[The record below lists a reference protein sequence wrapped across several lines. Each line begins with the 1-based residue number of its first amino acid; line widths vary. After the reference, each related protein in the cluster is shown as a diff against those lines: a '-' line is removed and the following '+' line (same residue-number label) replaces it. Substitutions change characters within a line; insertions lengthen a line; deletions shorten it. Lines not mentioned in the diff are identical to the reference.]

1 MKKTSSTRKLAVKGF
16 QFAGISSGIKKTGD
30 KDLALIFSEVPA
42 TTVGMFTTNQIK
54 AAPVKLAIKRLSGEK
69 KCQAI
74 IINSGNANACTGQEG
89 MKNAREMTVKTASA
103 LGISPDLVNV
113 SSTGVIGEQL
123 PMNKIIKAI
132 PDLARHLSPLSLDAT
147 ANAIMTTD
155 RFPKVILKKVR
166 IGNRTGTIAGITKGA
181 GMICPN
187 MATMLCYILTDI
199 SISNKLMERA
209 LKDAVARSFNR
220 LAVDND
226 MSTNDSVF
234 AMANGLLG
242 NSPITGGS
250 DEYKEFSNKLNDIT
264 YDLAC
269 MIARDGEGAT
279 KLIEVIVK
287 GAKSETDADKIAK
300 AVSGSM
306 LVKTAVYG
314 NDPNWGRIV
323 AAVGYS
329 GVNINENKIDI
340 YIGRVKVMSNGI
352 GTNKEKLAS
361 RALQNE
367 KVVITVD
374 LGLGNKMVKA
384 LSCDLTEKYIA
395 INAEYRT

>member
-89 MKNAREMTVKTASA
+89 MKNAREMTVKTASS

-132 PDLARHLSPLSLDAT
+132 PDLARHLSPSSLDAT

-155 RFPKVILKKVR
+155 RFPKVISKKVR

-199 SISNKLMERA
+199 SISRKLMERA

-279 KLIEVIVK
+279 KLVEVIVK
-287 GAKSETDADKIAK
+287 GAKSEADADKVAK

-329 GVNINENKIDI
+329 GVNINENRVDI

-352 GTNKEKLAS
+352 GTNREKLAR

-374 LGLGNKMVKA
+374 LCEGNKMVKA

>member
-1 MKKTSSTRKLAVKGF
+1 MKKNSSTRKLTVKGF

-42 TTVGMFTTNQIK
+42 STVGMFTTNKIK
-54 AAPVKLAIKRLSGEK
+54 AAPVKLAIKRLSGQK
-69 KCQAI
+69 NCQAI

-89 MKNAREMTVKTASA
+89 MKHAREMTVMTAGA
-103 LGISPDLVNV
+103 LGISPDLVHV
-113 SSTGVIGEQL
+113 SSTGVIGVQL
-123 PMNKIIKAI
+123 PMKKISRAI
-132 PDLARHLSPLSLDAT
+132 PELVRYKSHLSLADT
-147 ANAIMTTD
+147 ASAIMTTD
-155 RFPKVILKKVR
+155 RFPKVISKKVR
-166 IGNRTGTIAGITKGA
+166 IGKRTGTIVGITKGA

-199 SISNKLMERA
+199 SISSTLLKCA
-209 LKDAVARSFNR
+209 LKEAVDRSFNR

-242 NSPITGGS
+242 NDPIKRS
-250 DEYKEFSNKLNDIT
+250 SKEYKDFSGTLSGLT
-264 YDLAC
+264 YDLAK

-287 GAKSETDADKIAK
+287 GAKSETDADRVARAI
-300 AVSGSM
+300 SGSM

-323 AAVGYS
+323 AAAGYS

-352 GTNKEKLAS
+352 GTGKEKLAS
-361 RALQNE
+361 RALQN
-367 KVVITVD
+367 KTVIITVD
-374 LGLGNKMVKA
+374 LGAGDKMVRA

-395 INAEYRT
+395 INAEYGT

>member
-89 MKNAREMTVKTASA
+89 MKNAREMIVKTASA

-155 RFPKVILKKVR
+155 RFPKVISKKVR

-340 YIGRVKVMSNGI
+340 YIGKVKVMSNGI

-384 LSCDLTEKYIA
+384 LSCDLTEK

>member
-1 MKKTSSTRKLAVKGF
+1 MKKNSSTRKLTVKGF

-42 TTVGMFTTNQIK
+42 STVGMFTTNKIK
-54 AAPVKLAIKRLSGEK
+54 AAPVKLAIKRLSGQK
-69 KCQAI
+69 NCQAI
-74 IINSGNANACTGQEG
+74 IINSGNANACTGQGG
-89 MKNAREMTVKTASA
+89 MKNAREMTVMTAGA
-103 LGISPDLVNV
+103 LGISPDLVHV
-113 SSTGVIGEQL
+113 SSTGVIGVQL
-123 PMNKIIKAI
+123 PMKKISRAI
-132 PDLARHLSPLSLDAT
+132 PELVRYKSHLSLADT
-147 ANAIMTTD
+147 ASAIMTTD
-155 RFPKVILKKVR
+155 RFPKVISKKVR
-166 IGNRTGTIAGITKGA
+166 IGKRTGTIVGITKGA

-199 SISNKLMERA
+199 SISSTLLKCA
-209 LKDAVARSFNR
+209 LKEAVDRSFNR

-242 NSPITGGS
+242 NDPIKRS
-250 DEYKEFSNKLNDIT
+250 SKEYKDFSGTLSGLT
-264 YDLAC
+264 YDLAK

-287 GAKSETDADKIAK
+287 GAKSETDADRVARAI
-300 AVSGSM
+300 SGSM

-323 AAVGYS
+323 AAAGYS

-340 YIGRVKVMSNGI
+340 YIGRVKVMGNGI
-352 GTNKEKLAS
+352 GTDREKLAF
-361 RALQNE
+361 RALQN
-367 KVVITVD
+367 KTVIITVD
-374 LGLGNKMVKA
+374 LGAGDKMVRA

>member
-1 MKKTSSTRKLAVKGF
+1 
-16 QFAGISSGIKKTGD
+16 
-30 KDLALIFSEVPA
+30 
-42 TTVGMFTTNQIK
+42 
-54 AAPVKLAIKRLSGEK
+54 
-69 KCQAI
+69 
-74 IINSGNANACTGQEG
+74 
-89 MKNAREMTVKTASA
+89 
-103 LGISPDLVNV
+103 
-113 SSTGVIGEQL
+113 
-123 PMNKIIKAI
+123 
-132 PDLARHLSPLSLDAT
+132 
-147 ANAIMTTD
+147 MTTD
-155 RFPKVILKKVR
+155 RFPKVISKKVR

-199 SISNKLMERA
+199 SISRKLMERA

-279 KLIEVIVK
+279 KLVEVIVK
-287 GAKSETDADKIAK
+287 GAKSEADADKVAK

-329 GVNINENKIDI
+329 GVNINENRVDI

-352 GTNKEKLAS
+352 GTNREKLAR

-374 LGLGNKMVKA
+374 LCEGNKMVKA

>member
-89 MKNAREMTVKTASA
+89 MKNAREMIVKTASA

-155 RFPKVILKKVR
+155 RFPKVISKKVR

>member
-1 MKKTSSTRKLAVKGF
+1 MNKNVTPRKLYVKGF
-16 QFAGISSGIKKTGD
+16 QFSGISSGIKKTGD
-30 KDLALIFSEVPA
+30 KDLALIYSEVPA

-54 AAPVKLAIKRLSGEK
+54 AAPVKLAMKRLSGEK
-69 KCQAI
+69 TCQAI

-103 LGISPDLVNV
+103 LAISNDLVNV

-123 PMNKIIKAI
+123 PMNKIIRAI
-132 PDLARHLSPLSLDAT
+132 PDLVRHLSPMSLDDT

-155 RFPKVILKKVR
+155 RFPKIISKKVR
-166 IGNRTGTIAGITKGA
+166 IGKRTGTIAGITKGA

-199 SISNKLMERA
+199 SISNKLMKRA
-209 LKDAVARSFNR
+209 LKDAVDRSFNR

-234 AMANGLLG
+234 VMANGMLG
-242 NSPITGGS
+242 NDPFTSGS
-250 DEYKEFSNKLNDIT
+250 KEYREFSGTLNDLT
-264 YDLAC
+264 YDLAK

-279 KLIEVIVK
+279 KLIEVVVK
-287 GAKSETDADKIAK
+287 GAKSEIDADRVAK
-300 AVSGSM
+300 AISGSM

-314 NDPNWGRIV
+314 SDPNWGRIV
-323 AAVGYS
+323 AAIGYS
-329 GVNINENKIDI
+329 GVNINENNIDI
-340 YIGRVKVMSNGI
+340 YIGRVKVMSKGV

-374 LGLGNKMVKA
+374 LCSGNKVVKA

>member
-1 MKKTSSTRKLAVKGF
+1 
-16 QFAGISSGIKKTGD
+16 
-30 KDLALIFSEVPA
+30 
-42 TTVGMFTTNQIK
+42 
-54 AAPVKLAIKRLSGEK
+54 
-69 KCQAI
+69 
-74 IINSGNANACTGQEG
+74 
-89 MKNAREMTVKTASA
+89 
-103 LGISPDLVNV
+103 
-113 SSTGVIGEQL
+113 
-123 PMNKIIKAI
+123 
-132 PDLARHLSPLSLDAT
+132 
-147 ANAIMTTD
+147 
-155 RFPKVILKKVR
+155 
-166 IGNRTGTIAGITKGA
+166 
-181 GMICPN
+181 MICPN
-187 MATMLCYILTDI
+187 MATMLCYIITDI
-199 SISNKLMERA
+199 SINNKLMKRA
-209 LKDAVARSFNR
+209 LKDAVDRSFNR

-234 AMANGLLG
+234 AMANGMLG
-242 NSPITGGS
+242 NDPLTSGS
-250 DEYKEFSNKLNDIT
+250 KDYREFSCKLNELT
-264 YDLAC
+264 YDLAK

-287 GAKSETDADKIAK
+287 GAKSEIDADRAAK

-329 GVNINENKIDI
+329 GAIINENKIDI
-340 YIGRVKVMSNGI
+340 YIGRVKVMSKGV
-352 GTNKEKLAS
+352 GTNKQKLAS

-374 LGLGNKMVKA
+374 LCSGNKMVKA

>member
-1 MKKTSSTRKLAVKGF
+1 MKINTPTRKLAVKGF

-42 TTVGMFTTNQIK
+42 TTVGLFTTNKIK
-54 AAPVKLAIKRLSGEK
+54 AAPVKLAIKRLSGQK

-89 MKNAREMTVKTASA
+89 MKNAREMTIRMASA
-103 LGISPDLVNV
+103 LGISSDLVNV

-123 PMNKIIKAI
+123 PMNKIIRAI
-132 PDLARHLSPLSLDAT
+132 PDLVRHLSPMSLDDT

-155 RFPKVILKKVR
+155 RFPKVISKKVR
-166 IGNRTGTIAGITKGA
+166 IGSRTGTIIGVTKGA

-209 LKDAVARSFNR
+209 LKGAVEKSFNR

-242 NSPITGGS
+242 NDPIARGS
-250 DEYKEFSNKLNDIT
+250 DEYKEFSSKLNEIT
-264 YDLAC
+264 YGLAG

-279 KLIEVIVK
+279 KLIEVVVK
-287 GAKSETDADKIAK
+287 GARSEADADKVARSI
-300 AVSGSM
+300 SGSM

-329 GVNINENKIDI
+329 GVNINENIIDI
-340 YIGRVKVMSNGI
+340 YIGRVKVMSNGV
-352 GTNKEKLAS
+352 GTKREKLAS
-361 RALQNE
+361 RALKNE
-367 KVVITVD
+367 KVILTVD
-374 LGLGNKMVKA
+374 LGAGDKMVKA

>member
-1 MKKTSSTRKLAVKGF
+1 MKKNSPAQKLSVKGF
-16 QFAGISSGIKKTGD
+16 QFAGISSGIKKSGD

-42 TTVGMFTTNQIK
+42 ATVGMFTTNQIK
-54 AAPVKLAIKRLSGEK
+54 AAPVRLAIKRLSGAK
-69 KCQAI
+69 QCQAI

-103 LGISPDLVNV
+103 LGISHDLVNV

-132 PDLARHLSPLSLDAT
+132 PDLARNLSPMSSDDT

-155 RFPKVILKKVR
+155 RFPKVISKKVR

-199 SISNKLMERA
+199 SISSKLMERA
-209 LKDAVARSFNR
+209 LKDAVDRSFNR

-234 AMANGLLG
+234 AMANGMLG
-242 NSPITGGS
+242 NDPIIRGS
-250 DEYKEFSNKLNDIT
+250 KEYGEFSSKLSELT
-264 YDLAC
+264 YDLAM

-279 KLIEVIVK
+279 KVIEVIVK
-287 GAKSETDADKIAK
+287 GAKSEIDADKVAR

-323 AAVGYS
+323 AAAGYS

-340 YIGRVKVMSNGI
+340 YIGRVKVMSKGI
-352 GTNKEKLAS
+352 GTNKENLAS
-361 RALQNE
+361 RALKNE

-374 LGLGNKMVKA
+374 LGAGNKRVKA
-384 LSCDLTEKYIA
+384 LSCDLTEKYIT